1 MYLCL
6 ASGNQKGVVEM
17 NYLVLS
23 IVAVL
28 VYKIHAIAMLEN
40 RVTMKNEIDNNI
52 DKITRKKDVILISPI
67 CMDIHV
73 HYQIKN
79 CKK

>member
-6 ASGNQKGVVEM
+6 ASGNKKGVVEM

-28 VYKIHAIAMLEN
+28 VYKIRSIAMLEN
-40 RVTMKNEIDNNI
+40 KVTMKNEIDNNI